1 MGREL
6 VAWMPDE
13 PAEPGMYALEDAGAG
28 GWNQFEVNEV
38 RLRGALAALAS
49 SKWLFAS
56 TPTGCRAWPAHTEKR
71 ASTHCPAPCSRA
83 QAKFNVRT
91 TYQEEIYTTRLD
103 RNQCGISEAEA
114 ARIASEIERGVSS
127 NPHMM
132 EERGRAIDDGVVRRA
147 PQRPRA
153 AGGSGVQAGGRSVN
167 SAMWQSEHMPRLI
180 RQQGAHHAL
189 SRSIMRLTVFPS
201 TTPAFA
207 SRWTRRPSTLVCCA
221 QRTWRA

>member
-1 MGREL
+1 
-6 VAWMPDE
+6 
-13 PAEPGMYALEDAGAG
+13 MYALEDAGAG

-132 EERGRAIDDGVVRRA
+132 EERGRAIGVNDSF
-147 PQRPRA
+147 
-153 AGGSGVQAGGRSVN
+153 AGG
-167 SAMWQSEHMPRLI
+167 I
-180 RQQGAHHAL
+180 
-189 SRSIMRLTVFPS
+189 TVFAALVTGPLIDIYGL
-201 TTPAFA
+201 PATGLTA
-207 SRWTRRPSTLVCCA
+207 VVLALVPFGL
-221 QRTWRA
+221 RLFSGPMK